1 LALFKRSLIKS
12 AVTFAPVRTPRKSAT
27 FNLGELVDDAVG
39 SELRDDDILVISSK
53 FIAVSE
59 GRVVDLGTVVP
70 SDYAALES
78 RRLNISPELC
88 ELVIRES
95 DDVIGGVSGFM
106 LTLKEGLLTP
116 NAGIDK
122 SNVERGKV
130 VLYPRSPLESA
141 TALVEELRFRRGVEI
156 GVVVS
161 DSRLMPTRK
170 GTVGVALAVVGMEA
184 IVDLRGKLDL
194 FGNVLKVT
202 SQAIADDLCSGAQ
215 VVMGEA
221 DESVPIVL
229 VRGLST
235 SAERRYRMSSFAV
248 DPEQCVYMR
257 SLGYRAR

>member
-1 LALFKRSLIKS
+1 LGSGI
-12 AVTFAPVRTPRKSAT
+12 TFVPIRTPTKSSP
-27 FNLGELVDDAVG
+27 FNLGELVDRFVG
-39 SELRDDDILVISSK
+39 RKLRDGDILVISSK

-70 SDYAALES
+70 SDYAASES
-78 RRLNISPELC
+78 RRLNIPAELC
-88 ELVIRES
+88 ELIIRES

-122 SNVERGKV
+122 SNVAHGKV

-141 TALVEELRFRRGVEI
+141 TALVEEMRFRRGVEI

-170 GTVGVALAVVGMEA
+170 GTVGVALAAAGMEA
-184 IVDLRGKLDL
+184 IVDLRGKPDL

-215 VVMGEA
+215 IVMGEA
-221 DESVPIVL
+221 NESTPIVL
-229 VRGLST
+229 VRGLK
-235 SAERRYRMSSFAV
+235 AKARKGYAMSSFAV

-257 SLGYRAR
+257 SLGYRSR

>member
-1 LALFKRSLIKS
+1 LRPAI
-12 AVTFAPVRTPRKSAT
+12 TFVPIRTARKSAP
-27 FNLGELVDDAVG
+27 FNLGELVDSTVG
-39 SELRDDDILVISSK
+39 PELRDGDILVISSK

-70 SDYAALES
+70 SEHAASES
-78 RRLNISPELC
+78 RRLNIPPELC
-88 ELVIRES
+88 ELIIRES

-122 SNVERGKV
+122 SNIAHGKV
-130 VLYPRSPLESA
+130 VLYPRNPLESA
-141 TALVEELRFRRGVEI
+141 TAIVDEMRFRRGVEI

-170 GTVGVALAVVGMEA
+170 GTVGVALSAAGVEA
-184 IVDLRGKLDL
+184 IVDLRGKPDL

-215 VVMGEA
+215 IVMGEA
-221 DESVPIVL
+221 NESVPIVL
-229 VRGLST
+229 VRGLNA
-235 SAERRYRMSSFAV
+235 SAGRYYRMSSFAV

>member
-1 LALFKRSLIKS
+1 VI
-12 AVTFAPVRTPRKSAT
+12 TFVPERTPRKSAP
-27 FNLGELVDDAVG
+27 FNLGELVDEFVG
-39 SELRDDDILVISSK
+39 PELRDGDVLVVSSK

-70 SDYAALES
+70 SS
-78 RRLNISPELC
+78 RAFSASKKLNIAPELC

-95 DDVIGGVSGFM
+95 DDVIGGVTGFM

-122 SNVERGKV
+122 SNIEHGKV
-130 VLYPRSPLESA
+130 VLYPRDPLESA
-141 TALVEELRFRRGVEI
+141 TALVEEMRFRRGVEI

-170 GTVGVALAVVGMEA
+170 GTVGVALAAVGLEA
-184 IVDLRGKLDL
+184 IVDLRGRPDL

-202 SQAIADDLCSGAQ
+202 SQAVADDLCSGAQ

-221 DESVPIVL
+221 DEAVPIVL
-229 VRGLST
+229 VRGLTT
-235 SAERRYRMSSFAV
+235 SARRSYRMSSFAV
-248 DPEQCVYMR
+248 DPDQCVYMR

>member
-1 LALFKRSLIKS
+1 VITFLPIRTPKKS
-12 AVTFAPVRTPRKSAT
+12 AP
-27 FNLGELVDDAVG
+27 FNLGQLVDRLIGSELVDGDM
-39 SELRDDDILVISSK
+39 LVVSSK

-59 GRVVDLGTVVP
+59 GRVVDLETVVP
-70 SDYAALES
+70 SARAASES

-95 DDVIGGVSGFM
+95 DDVVGGVAGFM

-122 SNVERGKV
+122 SNIEHGKV
-130 VLYPRSPLESA
+130 VLYPRNPLESA
-141 TALVEELRFRRGVEI
+141 MALVEEARFRRGVEI

-170 GTVGVALAVVGMEA
+170 GTVGVALAAAGMDA
-184 IVDLRGKLDL
+184 IMDLRGKPDL

-215 VVMGEA
+215 IVMGEA
-221 DESVPIVL
+221 NESVPLVL
-229 VRGLST
+229 VRGLAT
-235 SAERRYRMSSFAV
+235 SAGKSYGMSSFAV
-248 DPEQCVYMR
+248 NPQQCVYMR
-257 SLGYRAR
+257 SLGYRPR

>member
-1 LALFKRSLIKS
+1 LAAGI
-12 AVTFAPVRTPRKSAT
+12 TFVPIRTPRKGAP
-27 FNLGELVDDAVG
+27 FNLGDLVDTVVG
-39 SELRDDDILVISSK
+39 SELQDGDILVVSSK

-59 GRVVDLGTVVP
+59 GRVVDLDTVVP
-70 SDYAALES
+70 SDYAASES
-78 RRLNISPELC
+78 RRLNIPPELC
-88 ELVIRES
+88 ELIIRES
-95 DDVIGGVSGFM
+95 DDTIGGVSGFM

-122 SNVERGKV
+122 SNVAHGKV
-130 VLYPRSPLESA
+130 VLYPRDPLESA
-141 TALVEELRFRRGVEI
+141 MALVDEMRFRRGVEI

-170 GTVGVALAVVGMEA
+170 GTVGVALSAAGVEA
-184 IVDLRGKLDL
+184 IVDLRGKPDL

-215 VVMGEA
+215 IVMGEA
-221 DESVPIVL
+221 NESVPIVL
-229 VRGLST
+229 VRGLNA
-235 SAERRYRMSSFAV
+235 SAGRDYGMSSFAV